1 MKLFLDANVVLDM
14 LANRQPWAHEA
25 ALLFSV
31 IEVGHASGDAG
42 VAVSGYV
49 SAHTVTTFYY
59 LLARAHGR
67 NEASA
72 AIVRLMR
79 LVDVIPVDKGI
90 IRAAL
95 ALGLKDF
102 EDAVQAV
109 CALGIE
115 ADYFV
120 SRSGRDFQDVGLLLA
135 RPAEIVVRLSAL

>member
-31 IEVGHASGDAG
+31 IEVGHAGGDAG

-49 SAHTVTTFYY
+49 AAHTVTTLYY
-59 LLARAHGR
+59 LLAKAHGR
-67 NEASA
+67 NESSA

-79 LVDVIPVDKGI
+79 LVDVIPVDKEVI
-90 IRAAL
+90 LAAL

-102 EDAVQAV
+102 EDAVQTV
-109 CALGIE
+109 CALRVG

-120 SRSGRDFQDVGLLLA
+120 TRNGRDFQGVGLLLVT
-135 RPAEIVVRLSAL
+135 PAEIVVRL